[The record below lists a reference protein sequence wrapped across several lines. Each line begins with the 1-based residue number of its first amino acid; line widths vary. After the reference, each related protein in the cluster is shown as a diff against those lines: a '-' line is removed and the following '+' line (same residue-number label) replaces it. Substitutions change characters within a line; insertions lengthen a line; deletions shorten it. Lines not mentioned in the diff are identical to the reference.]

1 MPCLAL
7 LCLATLAVQEQL
19 VHVGFVQGVSCR
31 SSQQGQ
37 QEADPE
43 VEARRLTS
51 VITIANSA
59 EKLMKILN
67 LAMDEPIF
75 NFIHASAAYAQLVT
89 LKRWKLLRKRDWDSP
104 VLLRLHTRVENMI
117 LNDQWN
123 PQASANVLWSIT
135 QLSDR
140 FSIPSQL
147 LAALVKSVPTKVK
160 DMNAQGIS
168 KIFWASAKAK
178 DVAPVMLEMVP
189 SIVAQIP
196 KRAKDMG
203 AQALSNCL
211 FACALLKDEV
221 PKVLDSLPA
230 VVGEIPAKFKNMT
243 PQEMSNSLEAL
254 VLLHDSIPDE
264 GSGSWTDD
272 SLENIVRCA
281 ARRFKRLLPRL
292 RGKDFTIAVPV
303 AIWACA
309 RLRLYD
315 EEFLASVA
323 EHFTMFFAAAHF
335 GSYEQQVSTR
345 LPNFSLC
352 ALSWSYQV
360 FSAQDDFHGFDK
372 LLMSEVR
379 ERGFNEAD
387 VQSCQRGH
395 LRWNH
400 AKL

>member
-7 LCLATLAVQEQL
+7 LCLATLVVQEQL

-89 LKRWKLLRKRDWDSP
+89 LERWKLLRKRDWDSP

-360 FSAQDDFHGFDK
+360 FSAQNDFHGFDK

-387 VQSCQRGH
+387 VQRCQRGH